1 MKEQFYGKSA
11 TFLRT
16 KLPQT
21 SGDDFLHVNTH
32 SEKDCPLEA
41 KVGYYDCCIKS
52 VGQLFG
58 KSATFLGT
66 KLPQTSGDDFL
77 HVNTHSEKD
86 CPLEAKVGYYD

>member
-1 MKEQFYGKSA
+1 MDLY
-11 TFLRT
+11 
-16 KLPQT
+16 
-21 SGDDFLHVNTH
+21 LHANIH

-41 KVGYYDCCIKS
+41 TVGYYDCCIKS
-52 VGQLFG
+52 LGQLFG